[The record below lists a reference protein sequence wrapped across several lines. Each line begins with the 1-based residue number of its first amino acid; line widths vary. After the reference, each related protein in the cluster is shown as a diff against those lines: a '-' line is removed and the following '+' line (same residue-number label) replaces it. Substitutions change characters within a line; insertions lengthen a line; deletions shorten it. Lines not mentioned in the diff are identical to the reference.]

1 MCEVSG
7 FILIVTLNF
16 MIDNKV
22 QRKFFFLL
30 TRQEVIAK
38 KLSIRRCVGNVWIDN
53 QSRSQQMHFLRVH
66 RVREITN
73 IINEVLVVIVK
84 AEERAILIDQRTFLL
99 AQ

>member
-1 MCEVSG
+1 
-7 FILIVTLNF
+7 
-16 MIDNKV
+16 
-22 QRKFFFLL
+22 
-30 TRQEVIAK
+30 
-38 KLSIRRCVGNVWIDN
+38 VWIDN

-73 IINEVLVVIVK
+73 IINKVLVVIVK